1 MLKFGSLVLV
11 ATAFVFVACSGG
23 TPKCSDEITKNLVID
38 IAKDEL
44 TAQGMS
50 YLIPLLKFEVNTIR
64 TTKYDKNIDRYECAA
79 NFIMTGENDTST
91 LPITYTVESTDKKDE
106 FYVNVYGF

>member
-11 ATAFVFVACSGG
+11 ATAFVFVACGGG

-44 TAQGMS
+44 TSQRNEL
-50 YLIPLLKFEVNTIR
+50 LIPLFLKFEVDTIR

-91 LPITYTVESTDKKDE
+91 LPITHS
-106 FYVNVYGF
+106 